1 MPGKVLRIVRLTRF
15 TVLLREREI
24 NERNETRRDEARRE
38 GEGGRER
45 EGGEEGG
52 LISVKRKGKS
62 VALLL
67 VHLEFLGRAEKG
79 EESETYSARR
89 V

>member
-1 MPGKVLRIVRLTRF
+1 MS
-15 TVLLREREI
+15 
-24 NERNETRRDEARRE
+24 ETRRDGTRRDERERE
-38 GEGGRER
+38 GER

-67 VHLEFLGRAEKG
+67 VHLEFLGRAEEG

>member
-24 NERNETRRDEARRE
+24 NERNETIRDERK
-38 GEGGRER
+38 RER
-45 EGGEEGG
+45 ERGRG

-79 EESETYSARR
+79 EEPETYSARR

>member
-24 NERNETRRDEARRE
+24 NERNETRRDEARRK

-45 EGGEEGG
+45 GGGGGRIDQREKEGKERG
-52 LISVKRKGKS
+52 
-62 VALLL
+62 A
-67 VHLEFLGRAEKG
+67 
-79 EESETYSARR
+79 SARPFGIPGPR
-89 V
+89 RERRRIGDV